1 MNELRHDI
9 HHAITEKL
17 LRQYFN
23 DVQEIIALLMFDE
36 IDADELEERL
46 FDLDYV
52 YANKILRE
60 VEK

>member
-1 MNELRHDI
+1 MSELRQELN
-9 HHAITEKL
+9 HAITEKL

-23 DVQEIIALLMFDE
+23 DVQEIIAMLMFDE

-46 FDLDYV
+46 LDLDYV

-60 VEK
+60 VL